1 MPDPARDRIATP
13 VDAEARRRQRGE
25 QAEAAEAQRLLF
37 EDVKATFRSPIV
49 PLLVRR
55 LAATAPA
62 YLDRAWRELRPNL
75 LTRAF
80 EAQADLIRAA
90 AVREAAASLAL
101 PPGGFREVLRRH
113 AMSTSVVDEIVRAVS
128 VACYTDPKF
137 LLAAT
142 ALDLALDNEPVGGA
156 ADLLPVEREAIAPGV
171 PEEVAELPV
180 IGDAEAPGRILRLWN
195 EIVATLGLPAV
206 TDDLRA
212 VSRWPDFL
220 EAVWAVARPHVQRP
234 GVTRLGAMAEEAA
247 RRLPFRITVGPAAA
261 AQLGLSPAQTTDLAR
276 FVKELRRRLPA
287 LVFMMALARLG
298 LAEEAAEAVEAS
310 PYPA

>member
-1 MPDPARDRIATP
+1 VPDPARDRAP
-13 VDAEARRRQRGE
+13 AADAETRRRQRGE

-37 EDVKATFRSPIV
+37 EEVRSAFRTPFV

-55 LAATAPA
+55 LSSIAPA
-62 YLDRAWRELRPNL
+62 YLERAWRELRPNV

-80 EAQADLIRAA
+80 EAQSDIIRTA
-90 AVREAAASLAL
+90 AVREAAQAGTVSA
-101 PPGGFREVLRRH
+101 GGFRETLRQR
-113 AMSTSVVDEIVRAVS
+113 ALSTSVVDEIVRAVN
-128 VACYTDPKF
+128 VACYTDPKL

-156 ADLLPVEREAIAPGV
+156 ADLLPVEREAIAAGV
-171 PEEVAELPV
+171 PADVADLPAL
-180 IGDAEAPGRILRLWN
+180 GDAEAPGRILRLWN
-195 EIVATLGLPAV
+195 DIVATLGLPAV

-220 EAVWAVARPHVQRP
+220 EVLWATTRPATGRP
-234 GVTRLGAMAEEAA
+234 GVSRLGAMAEEAA

-276 FVKELRRRLPA
+276 FVKDLRRRLPA
-287 LVFMMALARLG
+287 LVFMMALARYG
-298 LAEEAAEAVEAS
+298 LSDEGAEAAERS
-310 PYPA
+310 PFPV